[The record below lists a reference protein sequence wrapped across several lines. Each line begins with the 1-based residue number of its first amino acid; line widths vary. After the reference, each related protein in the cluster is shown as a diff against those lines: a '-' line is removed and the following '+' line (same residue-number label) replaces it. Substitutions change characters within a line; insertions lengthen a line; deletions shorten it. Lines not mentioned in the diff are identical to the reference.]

1 MTRTILVCLIC
12 ISIPVLG
19 YAEEQVISCAIE
31 EQFKVNDG
39 RTERLDPE
47 GAFVLFKLFYDDGVL
62 EHVEKVPR
70 SSRCKDGPSVNTTSD
85 YIELTCESTL
95 FTDYFRFYAV
105 NRYTGEYREEHVF
118 SDGKLVS
125 RGNCESVE
133 PQF

>member
-1 MTRTILVCLIC
+1 MTRTILVCLIF
-12 ISIPVLG
+12 IAIPVLG

-31 EQFKVNDG
+31 DKFEVNDG
-39 RTERLDPE
+39 RTERLNPE
-47 GAFVLFKLFYDDGVL
+47 GAFALFKLFYGDGVL

-70 SSRCKDGPSVNTTSD
+70 SSRCKDGPSVNITSD

-95 FTDYFRFYAV
+95 FTDYVSRYSV
-105 NRYTGEYREEHVF
+105 NRYTGEYRHENIS